1 MESPVLL
8 GLPPRPLSSHLGVA
22 GTLGPRRAATMAQAT
37 VLRLS
42 PWSKWASGPP
52 IPPPASSGQDIACVA
67 KGQAVSCLSSNR
79 RAQKW
84 EAIGM
89 HMEESDVPVT
99 GMGDLE
105 AVTKETPVSQVSGMR
120 WKRHRGQTVPLHL
133 QESSW
138 ARRLHHQQENTAKR
152 VWRGKS
158 TGLHT
163 LSQLENPFTTL
174 DRTQMN

>member
-22 GTLGPRRAATMAQAT
+22 GTLGPRKAASMAQAT

-52 IPPPASSGQDIACVA
+52 IPPPASPGQDIACVA
-67 KGQAVSCLSSNR
+67 KGQAVSCLSSHR

-84 EAIGM
+84 EAIGT
-89 HMEESDVPVT
+89 HVT

-120 WKRHRGQTVPLHL
+120 WKRHRGQTVPLRL
-133 QESSW
+133 QEGIW
-138 ARRLHHQQENTAKR
+138 ARRLHHQQENTAKG